1 MDYLLLI
8 YLVDVN
14 GTVIGYLLLMKIIIK
29 GIVGF

>member
-14 GTVIGYLLLMKIIIK
+14 GMVIGYLLLMKIIIK